1 MSEKKI
7 YPPFIPRFFYLSLF
21 SSRICIFII
30 YAFSWSPSFVSPFR
44 CLLSRASFFL
54 LSRPFPY
61 YFIISPSS
69 AIPFDSFS
77 LPPSSSCS
85 PLASCAGRGRVLLP
99 HTPTRKSTPV
109 MAFRVVIT
117 DDGAEKLLITSSGQW
132 LIANT
137 IASPLVGLQVLAMNA
152 TCPIKG
158 QKSVPCVCLSY
169 NGRSL
174 VDVMVDLKRSFRIT
188 RKSYAAMPLYLTLF
202 TCDAI
207 LPLLCIASSPVD
219 SYCFVSLFYH
229 FSYSCSSP
237 SAYILLY

>member
-1 MSEKKI
+1 MSEKKSTLH
-7 YPPFIPRFFYLSLF
+7 LSLVF
-21 SSRICIFII
+21 SIFLYFHRVSVSLLSLPFLGFLPSYHLIAASSR
-30 YAFSWSPSFVSPFR
+30 VPF
-44 CLLSRASFFL
+44 FFL

-61 YFIISPSS
+61 YSIISPSS

-77 LPPSSSCS
+77 LPPSSSSCS
-85 PLASCAGRGRVLLP
+85 PLASCAGRGRVLLL

-158 QKSVPCVCLSY
+158 QKSLLCVCLSY
-169 NGRSL
+169 NGRRWS
-174 VDVMVDLKRSFRIT
+174 
-188 RKSYAAMPLYLTLF
+188 TLRG
-202 TCDAI
+202 
-207 LPLLCIASSPVD
+207 
-219 SYCFVSLFYH
+219 LF
-229 FSYSCSSP
+229 
-237 SAYILLY
+237 A

>member
-44 CLLSRASFFL
+44 CLLSRASFP
-54 LSRPFPY
+54 SRPF
-61 YFIISPSS
+61 
-69 AIPFDSFS
+69 PFDSFS
-77 LPPSSSCS
+77 LPPSSSSCS
-85 PLASCAGRGRVLLP
+85 PFASCAGRGRVLLP

-152 TCPIKG
+152 MCPIKG
-158 QKSVPCVCLSY
+158 
-169 NGRSL
+169 
-174 VDVMVDLKRSFRIT
+174 
-188 RKSYAAMPLYLTLF
+188 
-202 TCDAI
+202 
-207 LPLLCIASSPVD
+207 
-219 SYCFVSLFYH
+219 
-229 FSYSCSSP
+229 
-237 SAYILLY
+237 